1 MRKDGGVSRVMLL
14 KRVKGAIAMAS
25 GALLLVASG
34 SIGIPAVGAE
44 AALDSYGWWYKP
56 NQVPN
61 GLAAPPAP
69 PGVPSDGLYIAADP
83 SGPFALAAVRFI
95 ADGPG
100 ELTLT
105 LAPAPES
112 QAGIPSIAACV
123 ALTTWDGS
131 SAGRWDGIPQYDCA
145 NQAEGVLSEDGTVM
159 TFGLSPTLQR
169 EGGTYDLALV
179 PLGPVPFGAAFSA
192 PSGASLVTDGS
203 GPEAFPSTAESPSYQ
218 EPANSGG
225 GEEFGSFGTTFPV
238 LDESRSST
246 VSSDPAAPA
255 APTDRP
261 VRSLAQPVAVTSPLA
276 LPDDRNERMAAVA
289 GLALLLLGAW
299 WFGGRTVR
307 PPRLLG
313 SVAGRAKALEMSAEA
328 APAGPVRGIG
338 RFAKPRSS

>member
-1 MRKDGGVSRVMLL
+1 MV
-14 KRVKGAIAMAS
+14 S

-34 SIGIPAVGAE
+34 WIGSPSVGAE

-61 GLAAPPAP
+61 NLAAPPAP
-69 PGVPSDGLYIAADP
+69 PGVPSDGLYVAADP
-83 SGPFALAAVRFI
+83 SGPFALAALRFI

-100 ELTLT
+100 VLTLE
-105 LAPAPES
+105 LAPEG

-131 SAGRWDGIPQYDCA
+131 SAGRWDGIPQYDCT
-145 NQAEGVLSEDGTVM
+145 NQAEGVLSEDGTAM
-159 TFGLSPTLQR
+159 TFELSPTLQR
-169 EGGTYDLALV
+169 ISGTYDLVLA
-179 PLGPVPFGAAFSA
+179 PLGPVPFGTSFSA
-192 PSGASLVTDGS
+192 PSGSSLVTAG
-203 GPEAFPSTAESPSYQ
+203 GEQEAFTPTAESPAYQ
-218 EPANSGG
+218 EPAGG
-225 GEEFGSFGTTFPV
+225 GAEDFGSFGTTFPV
-238 LDESRSST
+238 IDESRSST
-246 VSSDPAAPA
+246 VGVEQTAPAAPA
-255 APTDRP
+255 SPP
-261 VRSLAQPVAVTSPLA
+261 VRSLARPVAVTTPLA

-313 SVAGRAKALEMSAEA
+313 SVAGRSRALEMSADA
-328 APAGPVRGIG
+328 VPAGPVRGIG